1 MTRLRIDADAG
12 VLRRRLGPVPWFVL
26 EELLLFSDG
35 TGVADTSVRAI
46 AGALSLNK
54 DTVARAIRRLRA
66 EGVVVAQLQTH
77 DSGRFGGTR
86 YQIDP
91 GIGVQGEPVDEPFP
105 PRPAPASSSEPI
117 PPPRETVQLSLIEQ
131 ARNGEADH
139 FHRSARSPARQD
151 DALAPGVRPGRA
163 GRQRDS
169 SGTSGTAAGP
179 C

>member
-1 MTRLRIDADAG
+1 MTRLRTDADAG
-12 VLRRRLGPVPWFVL
+12 VLRRRLGALPWFVL
-26 EELLLFSDG
+26 EELLLLSDG
-35 TGVADTSVRAI
+35 TGVAETNVRAI
-46 AGALSLNK
+46 AAALWLNK

-77 DSGRFGGTR
+77 DSRRFGGTR
-86 YQIDP
+86 YEVAP
-91 GIGVQGEPVDEPFP
+91 VTGVRGEPVEPVP
-105 PRPAPASSSEPI
+105 PRPAPRSSSSESI
-117 PPPRETVQLSLIEQ
+117 PPSRKTVQLSLIQQ

-139 FHRSARSPARQD
+139 SHPSARSPARQD

-163 GRQRDS
+163 GRQRDG